1 MKCGSFYSTS
11 DDIVLHVSCLQRDD
25 DPRAV
30 LRGAGHV
37 ARGER
42 GQTREPGL
50 PAAGRHA
57 GQGEVRWATKRLFEP
72 CTVVS
77 GEGLLTLDVAPVVW
91 LGGLPDMSE
100 LAGAQGEAV
109 TLARYKGCI
118 RRVKRLRSVSHIQL
132 ELSTNLRE
140 VSQ

>member
-1 MKCGSFYSTS
+1 MILSYMY
-11 DDIVLHVSCLQRDD
+11 HVCSVTTIRVPCCVELDTW
-25 DPRAV
+25 
-30 LRGAGHV
+30 HV
-37 ARGER
+37 VS
-42 GQTREPGL
+42 
-50 PAAGRHA
+50 AGRHA
-57 GQGEVRWATKRLFEP
+57 SQGYLQLDDTLVKGKSGGRHKRLFER

>member
-1 MKCGSFYSTS
+1 M
-11 DDIVLHVSCLQRDD
+11 
-25 DPRAV
+25 
-30 LRGAGHV
+30 

-42 GQTREPGL
+42 GQAREPGI

-57 GQGEVRWATKRLFEP
+57 GQGEVRWATQALFEY
-72 CTVVS
+72 CTVAA

-118 RRVKRLRSVSHIQL
+118 RRVTSRSFTVHGEGQCPKLQYFSNV
-132 ELSTNLRE
+132 TT
-140 VSQ
+140 